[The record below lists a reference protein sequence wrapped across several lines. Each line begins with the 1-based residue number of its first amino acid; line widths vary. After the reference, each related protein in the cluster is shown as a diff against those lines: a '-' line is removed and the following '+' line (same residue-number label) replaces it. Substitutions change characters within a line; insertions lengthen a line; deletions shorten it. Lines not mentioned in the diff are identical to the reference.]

1 MAMCEIQK
9 PFWLWAFLHFL
20 GVRMARIQHLATRS
34 STIEFL
40 WRLAACAFGR
50 ETFCS
55 ETLTESARFQPKR
68 RMKFSRKLSKRFA
81 AKNWSARPSKK
92 AAAPF
97 LHSKSTESCRLVRCH
112 RTFE

>member
-1 MAMCEIQK
+1 MAMCEIRR
-9 PFWLWAFLHFL
+9 PFWLWAFPHFL
-20 GVRMARIQHLATRS
+20 GVRMARIQLLATRS

-68 RMKFSRKLSKRFA
+68 RMKSSRMAHLAARRDSTALGAFAFLGRILSALLRRIA
-81 AKNWSARPSKK
+81 IDSVCPG
-92 AAAPF
+92 P
-97 LHSKSTESCRLVRCH
+97 
-112 RTFE
+112 